1 MIEFK
6 TKMISEKRCSTIAVE
21 DRIEARGCFSD
32 RTVKVTRLMFI
43 GLAAMSIS
51 SADATRVPRGPSGP
65 SGNNMNADG
74 SCSASENGVTTSAG
88 IDSCTEGLTQPGC
101 MSADE
106 PTNGVSTVSSGSRSS
121 AAFSD
126 TVLSQRIEMFGVQ
139 LFNTLRH
146 NNMDSNVFIAPYSI
160 YIAFGMLMA
169 GATKKDQS
177 YKEITTTMKVNE
189 FTGADDTAFHAA
201 MLRSQVEARVA
212 GFNPINSIWIRK
224 EKQLRPSESFRSVQE
239 EFYNASSHMVDFGLD
254 PEGARLQINDWIA
267 SKTEQRIRDLL
278 PEGSIDDSTFSVLC
292 NAIYFKEKWS
302 EEFHIKSSLTDF
314 HLPDDR
320 GVKKVKYISSDSDGL
335 RYFFD
340 EKLNADIVFVPY
352 AKAGAAAVVIVPR
365 ERNGLSTMKLHD
377 DTISSAFSRSR
388 RKFVEII
395 LPKFKSETA
404 AELKSPLMDMGL
416 KRIFDCDLAAL
427 LGLSGIYFFDRIA
440 ALPLYVS
447 AVFHGVFVAVD
458 EVGTEAA
465 AATAIVT
472 GVPTSECVYPPLFA
486 TIVADHPFF
495 FGIVNILPDE
505 KTINTVFLGAMNNP
519 TE

>member
-6 TKMISEKRCSTIAVE
+6 TKMISEKRCGTIAVE

-88 IDSCTEGLTQPGC
+88 IDSCTDGLTQPGC

-146 NNMDSNVFIAPYSI
+146 NKMDSNVFIAPYSI

-169 GATKKDQS
+169 GATKKDES
-177 YKEITTTMKVNE
+177 YTEITTTMKVNE
-189 FTGADDTAFHAA
+189 FTGADETAFHAA

-212 GFNPINSIWIRK
+212 GFNPVNSIWIRK

-292 NAIYFKEKWS
+292 NAIYFKEEWS
-302 EEFHIKSSLTDF
+302 EKFHIKSSLTDF

-320 GVKKVKYISSDSDGL
+320 GVKKVKYIYSQATM

-377 DTISSAFSRSR
+377 DTISSAFSRSKR
-388 RKFVEII
+388 EFVEII
-395 LPKFKSETA
+395 LPKFTLETA
-404 AELKSPLMDMGL
+404 TELKSPLMDMGL

-465 AATAIVT
+465 AATAVPT
-472 GVPTSECVYPPLFA
+472 AVPTSATVYPPLFA